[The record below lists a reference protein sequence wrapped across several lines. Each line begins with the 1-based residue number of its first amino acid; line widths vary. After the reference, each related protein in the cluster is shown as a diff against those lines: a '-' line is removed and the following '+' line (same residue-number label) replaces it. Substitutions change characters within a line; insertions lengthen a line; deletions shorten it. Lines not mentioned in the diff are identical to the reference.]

1 MRWRQLERLSCKE
14 LADKTKQGPELL
26 TELKMLR
33 FSLRVTRMGKIRN
46 KYIRVTAQ
54 VEQFEHVWRRD
65 GGYIR

>member
-1 MRWRQLERLSCKE
+1 
-14 LADKTKQGPELL
+14 
-26 TELKMLR
+26 MLR